1 MNRAALLRIACVD
14 DDAEYGML
22 FARLAERLGHV
33 VVFWGRAADLL
44 RSLRE
49 APAAFDLLVTD
60 YRMPG
65 MDGVELVQ
73 SARGINPQ
81 LPCVVVS
88 SEPASMPKH
97 AALAAGARAAL
108 AKPET
113 LTDFTALVA
122 AATR

>member
-1 MNRAALLRIACVD
+1 MNKPALLRIACVD
-14 DDAEYGML
+14 DDPEYGML

-33 VVFWGRAADLL
+33 VVFWGQALDLL
-44 RSLRE
+44 KALRE

-65 MDGVELVQ
+65 MNGIELVQ
-73 SARGINPQ
+73 SARAIVAH

-88 SEPASMPKH
+88 SMPGSMPKD

-108 AKPET
+108 SKPET
-113 LTDFTALVA
+113 LTEFAALLT